1 MIASTSIGILPSQGA
16 VALFVARAQAADPHF
31 LPDRRT
37 EGRDC
42 GCSDRTADSRSGSS
56 RMTQG
61 VVDLARYWNFESVSL
76 QRRVSNELLEGGV
89 TSEPARP
96 RVKATRGQNRRTK
109 TRCAIA
115 ALAS

>member
-1 MIASTSIGILPSQGA
+1 
-16 VALFVARAQAADPHF
+16 VALPFVPPSPIGNSQKSLSQER
-31 LPDRRT
+31 DR
-37 EGRDC
+37 
-42 GCSDRTADSRSGSS
+42 
-56 RMTQG
+56 
-61 VVDLARYWNFESVSL
+61 WFESGSL